1 MFFGIITG
9 FATALINS
17 AGYLFSSRFLLYYKS
32 PVRLLIMASMLMM
45 LISLPFMI
53 WLCPFALIPDL
64 PVYLGETVLSGLL
77 FLLGQG
83 AFFGALRFF
92 EASRLSSLLGLKII
106 VLSIIFVIFG
116 GVLNLWQCTAVVLAA
131 LSALMFNWSGSQKS
145 SLKGWALLLITLVAY
160 SCVDMLETDLVVK
173 MQEYTGFSPLRS
185 SLAVVPL
192 MYAVLGAMCL
202 PGLFFYKPDKG
213 QLGKAFP
220 YALLWLLSQVLL
232 LCCYT
237 FLKPVFG
244 NVILATR
251 GIFSVLA
258 GAVLPCFGLAAL
270 DSKIPA
276 SLWIRRGIAA
286 LVMLGA
292 IALYSFAS
300 VLSVG

>member
-1 MFFGIITG
+1 MFLGIAAG
-9 FATALINS
+9 FSTALINT
-17 AGYLFSSRFLLYYKS
+17 AGYLFSARFLLHYKS
-32 PVRLLIMASMLMM
+32 PVRLLVMASFVMM

-53 WLCPFALIPDL
+53 WLCPFGAISGLWL
-64 PVYLGETVLSGLL
+64 YLGEVVLAGML
-77 FLLGQG
+77 FLIGQG

-106 VLSIIFVIFG
+106 VLSVIFIIFG
-116 GVLNLWQCTAVVLAA
+116 GTLNLLQCTAVGLAA
-131 LSALMFNWSGSQKS
+131 LAALMFNWSGTQKS
-145 SLKGWALLLITLVAY
+145 SVSGWLLLLLTLVAY
-160 SCVDMLETDLVVK
+160 SSVDMFETDLVVK
-173 MQEYTGFSPLRS
+173 MREYTGFSTLRS

-192 MYAVLGAMCL
+192 MYTVLGLMCV
-202 PGLFFYKPDKG
+202 PALFFFKPDKG

-220 YALLWLLSQVLL
+220 YALLWLISQVLL
-232 LCCYT
+232 LCCFS
-237 FLKPVFG
+237 FLRPVFG

-258 GAVLPCFGLAAL
+258 GAALPYFGLAAL

-300 VLSVG
+300 L